1 MVMTAFRTVDSRQ
14 SAFTA
19 FNENILLE
27 KLKRGWGDCQY
38 LKNKADVCWAIKDVL
53 ILAYMQLS
61 QQQVIELIVHDF
73 KKAQSLGEKRK
84 KMNGNVKQNKPKKP
98 QLS

>member
-1 MVMTAFRTVDSRQ
+1 MVMTVFRTVDSRQ

-27 KLKRGWGDCQY
+27 KLKMGGDCQY
-38 LKNKADVCWAIKDVL
+38 LKNKADVCWSIKDVL

-61 QQQVIELIVHDF
+61 QQQVIELIVHDL

-84 KMNGNVKQNKPKKP
+84 KMNGNLKQNKPEKIP
-98 QLS
+98 LS